1 MMSPKSDK
9 IAMLLAALLGIVG
22 FLGIGHLYVGK
33 IRQGIN
39 LLVGAWVV
47 AGASIFCFTV
57 WSSYQVVHPLHV
69 PGYSGTQIPAYSL
82 IFLVFS
88 CVLFLGV
95 IALWIWQIFDAKA
108 VCQNYNKQ
116 IS

>member
-1 MMSPKSDK
+1 MTSPKSEK

-33 IRQGIN
+33 IRQGIK
-39 LLVGAWVV
+39 LLVSAWVV
-47 AGASIFCFTV
+47 AGASIFCFTLYGRYEV
-57 WSSYQVVHPLHV
+57 AVPF
-69 PGYSGTQIPAYSL
+69 PGYSRGLPPGYTL
-82 IFLVFS
+82 LLFVLS

>member
-1 MMSPKSDK
+1 MSPKSEK

-57 WSSYQVVHPLHV
+57 WSSYQVVHPL
-69 PGYSGTQIPAYSL
+69 PGYSRALPPAYSL
-82 IFLVFS
+82 ILFVFS